1 MYGEYYLSTYLSGTG
16 FIDRDAPVM
25 YFYAVNIRNVHFS
38 TLSMK
43 IDYKSGKY
51 LVPLFFYVLLV
62 AVIFTMNVFA
72 PWQYV
77 ISVSALLMLLIP
89 LILKTD
95 MNDLRWDLRGVLLG
109 VAVSAVILL
118 IYLGVLAAYGF
129 YSGKSLTVNNLSF
142 SFILLQLLLVAL
154 PEEVFFRGYLQ
165 QKIGN
170 SIKGVIIVSFLFAL
184 GHFITLCMGGEHGL
198 AVCSQAVLTFFPSLV
213 MGYLYYVTGTLWASI
228 LFHFLANLVHLSV
241 GLS

>member
-1 MYGEYYLSTYLSGTG
+1 
-16 FIDRDAPVM
+16 
-25 YFYAVNIRNVHFS
+25 
-38 TLSMK
+38 MK
-43 IDYKSGKY
+43 TDYKTSKY
-51 LVPLFFYVLLV
+51 LVPLFFYALLISIV
-62 AVIFTMNVFA
+62 FTLNLFL

-77 ISVSALLMLLIP
+77 ISVSALLMLSIP
-89 LILKTD
+89 LVLKAD
-95 MNDLRWDLRGVLLG
+95 MNDLGWDLRGVLLG

-118 IYLGVLAAYGF
+118 IYLAVLAAYGF
-129 YSGKSLTVNNLSF
+129 FYGKTLTLNNLSF
-142 SFILLQLLLVAL
+142 SFILLQLFLVAL

-170 SIKGVIIVSFLFAL
+170 SIKGIIIVSLLFAL
-184 GHFITLCMGGEHGL
+184 GHFVTLCLGGGHGL

-228 LFHFLANLVHLSV
+228 LFHFLANLVHISV